1 MQQTKKTQ
9 GFTLIELLVVIA
21 IIGLLAALLL
31 PSYRESQK
39 KPYDLA
45 ALQCGRA
52 IIAAQTTAKISTG
65 SYIASV
71 SAMGSDVQEACTQ
84 QNVQVSPDTS
94 LANNPGAGVSQT
106 VSLNSSNYAF
116 QVFHPNGSGYY
127 LYNLVDGTVANGSKL
142 NRLVKW

>member
-1 MQQTKKTQ
+1 MKNSD

-52 IIAAQTTAKISTG
+52 IVAAQTTAKISTG
-65 SYIASV
+65 SYIAGV
-71 SAMGSDVQEACTQ
+71 AAMGSDVQEACTQ
-84 QNVQVSPDTS
+84 QNVQVAPDTS
-94 LANNPGAGVSQT
+94 LAGNAGVQSASIS
-106 VSLNSSNYAF
+106 VNSSNYAF
-116 QVFHPNGSGYY
+116 QVFHPSGSGYY
-127 LYNLVDGTVANGSKL
+127 LYNMADGTVANGSKL
-142 NRLVKW
+142 NKLVKW